1 MRKKNDVEKDI
12 ENVEN
17 KVPKISG
24 VLTSFPLNTKAIE
37 IENKWADIIH
47 LGTNANLNQKVSGVE
62 NKYLILLLLLHLI
75 RKL

>member
-37 IENKWADIIH
+37 TENKWAGIIH

-62 NKYLILLLLLHLI
+62 NKYLILVA
-75 RKL
+75 

>member
-17 KVPKISG
+17 KVPRISG

-37 IENKWADIIH
+37 IENKRADIIH

-62 NKYLILLLLLHLI
+62 NKYLILVA
-75 RKL
+75 

>member
-37 IENKWADIIH
+37 IENKWADMIH

-62 NKYLILLLLLHLI
+62 NKYLILVA
-75 RKL
+75 